1 MNQNVKKGKGD
12 NMEVSVLKE
21 KLKEKLGRG
30 ASFKDFWKE
39 HLIGI
44 IEYQYFLNQ
53 INGSFRLDDE
63 VRKIIEEYLRKG

>member
-1 MNQNVKKGKGD
+1 
-12 NMEVSVLKE
+12 MEVSLLKE

-39 HLIGI
+39 HLTST

-63 VRKIIEEYLRKG
+63 VRKIIEKYVKGE